1 LKEIRIGIVGSGRMG
16 ARHAEAYS
24 RIPGVRLAGFF
35 DVDSKKAQE
44 LAGRYAAKA
53 FSDVASLVGHSGVD
67 AVNICTPNKDHVSP
81 AVMAAEAGK
90 HILVE
95 KPLATTVRECDK
107 IIHAA
112 RKAGVRAMVG
122 QTHRFYPSNV
132 AAKKIIDNGDIGS
145 VRMIQDFYMDPGAL
159 SGTAPEWVRSGQA
172 GGIITD
178 SIHFVDRIS
187 WYASQEI
194 KYVHTLALDKIRKEA
209 EIDEISMVSLKLS
222 GGASANL
229 MTFSPSWGAR
239 DNQTRILG
247 TDGVLYVKYGEEVR
261 TGRQKWR
268 VHDFPFRSI
277 PPIFEHNLAGFT
289 AELAE
294 FTSSIMEDR
303 MPAVTLEEGKKA
315 VKAVLAIQESFL
327 SGKPVS
333 I

>member
-95 KPLATTVRECDK
+95 KPLATT
-107 IIHAA
+107 
-112 RKAGVRAMVG
+112 
-122 QTHRFYPSNV
+122 SNV